1 MCRGEGVRV
10 GYMIVCR
17 GGYVGERGQGYSMYK
32 GTARGAWGT
41 ACGRE
46 GAGVQHV
53 EENSR
58 GLGVQHVEEK
68 SRGAWGT
75 ACGGEGAEVQPV
87 EENSRGGKG
96 TACEGEQQ
104 GGVGVQFVVVM
115 WVVCFPP
122 RSITGL
128 HETQI
133 FSASN
138 LYQHFKNT
146 FFISECM
153 LYISV

>member
-53 EENSR
+53 EEKSR
-58 GLGVQHVEEK
+58 GGLGYSMWRRTAGGAGVQHVEE
-68 SRGAWGT
+68 RG
-75 ACGGEGAEVQPV
+75 QRY
-87 EENSRGGKG
+87 S
-96 TACEGEQQ
+96 
-104 GGVGVQFVVVM
+104 
-115 WVVCFPP
+115 
-122 RSITGL
+122 L
-128 HETQI
+128 
-133 FSASN
+133 
-138 LYQHFKNT
+138 
-146 FFISECM
+146 
-153 LYISV
+153 